1 MRLQFHTLGQ
11 CHLVLYALFVLL
23 PPGAAGA
30 RRRYARVRGHVFR
43 RGRGKR
49 EEVRTGVAGGQGGRG
64 GGRGVDGQAGRRAV
78 VQRVL
83 GEGAQVPGRSA
94 VVRGDAFAAL
104 QPGQRAVQ

>member
-1 MRLQFHTLGQ
+1 M
-11 CHLVLYALFVLL
+11 VLYALFILL

-30 RRRYARVRGHVFR
+30 RGGYAGVRGYVFR

-49 EEVRTGVAGGQGGRG
+49 EEVRTGVTGGQGGG
-64 GGRGVDGQAGRRAV
+64 GGRGVDGQAGRGAV
-78 VQRVL
+78 VQGVL

-94 VVRGDAFAAL
+94 VVRGDAFAPL